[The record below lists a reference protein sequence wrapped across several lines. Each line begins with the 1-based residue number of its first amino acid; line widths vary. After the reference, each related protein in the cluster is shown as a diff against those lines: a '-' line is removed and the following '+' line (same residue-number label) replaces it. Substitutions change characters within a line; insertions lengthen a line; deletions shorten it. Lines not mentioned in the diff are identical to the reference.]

1 MVRTRSCGVG
11 SVEQTARMPVDVPAN
26 LTIVTLGVSDL
37 ERSARF
43 YADLGW
49 EQRGNLADGIVWFRT
64 SGSWVGLYPYDE
76 LATDTRV
83 DAVSQDDQPVFRGI
97 TLAINLG
104 SEDAVDLAFARVHEV
119 GGRIVKPAEHTP
131 WGGYSGYFADPNGH
145 LWEIAHAPM
154 FHPDEHGRI
163 EIGSPS

>member
-1 MVRTRSCGVG
+1 
-11 SVEQTARMPVDVPAN
+11 MPVDVPAN
-26 LTIVTLGVSDL
+26 LTIVTLGVADL
-37 ERSARF
+37 ARSARF

-49 EQRGNLADGIVWFRT
+49 EQRGNVADGIAWFRT

-76 LATDTRV
+76 LAADARL
-83 DAVSQDDQPVFRGI
+83 DAVPQDDLPAYRGI
-97 TLAINLG
+97 TVALNLA

-131 WGGYSGYFADPNGH
+131 WGGYSGYFADPDGH

-154 FHPDEHGRI
+154 FQPDEHGRI